1 MVRVVRVAHACA
13 ANRALDVGAYATTFQ
28 EVSHVSAKSR
38 WRIDLDSIPFES
50 YKLSRVAA
58 RIRASPPSPHIRQLQ
73 SLEGIG
79 KGERGGGGGEGVC
92 ATGYLVHVRE
102 KFCHETL
109 FAFIVGVSLHRII
122 SSEAT
127 LLSPRTIIPRVDS
140 NFG

>member
-1 MVRVVRVAHACA
+1 MRGKQSV
-13 ANRALDVGAYATTFQ
+13 DVGAYATFQ
-28 EVSHVSAKSR
+28 EVHVSAKSR

-50 YKLSRVAA
+50 YKLWPRAYA
-58 RIRASPPSPHIRQLQ
+58 RAPLPPPPIRQLQ
-73 SLEGIG
+73 PLEGIG
-79 KGERGGGGGEGVC
+79 KGEGVEGGEGVC

-109 FAFIVGVSLHRII
+109 FAFIVGGSLHRII